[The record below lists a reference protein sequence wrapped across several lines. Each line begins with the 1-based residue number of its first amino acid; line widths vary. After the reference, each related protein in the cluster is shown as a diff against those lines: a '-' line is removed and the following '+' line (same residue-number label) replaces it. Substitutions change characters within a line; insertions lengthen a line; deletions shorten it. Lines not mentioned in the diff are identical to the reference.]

1 MAEEN
6 TTAVV
11 DTKVEEEE
19 EVEHFTFNADI

>member
-6 TTAVV
+6 TTVT

>member
-6 TTAVV
+6 TTVA

>member
-6 TTAVV
+6 TAPNTG
-11 DTKVEEEE
+11 VEVEE

>member
-1 MAEEN
+1 MAEE
-6 TTAVV
+6 TTTVP

>member
-6 TTAVV
+6 TTVEP
-11 DTKVEEEE
+11 TKVEEEE